1 MNRYSVTL
9 CLIVEADTAEEAL
22 HRFYE
27 EILEDGFTGKSID
40 IEVELND
47 D

>member
-1 MNRYSVTL
+1 MNRYNVTL
-9 CLIVEADTAEEAL
+9 SLIVEADTAEEAL
-22 HRFYE
+22 HQFYE
-27 EILEDGFTGKSID
+27 KILEDGFTGKSID